1 MKTEAVY
8 RPVPFFV
15 ITFLLTWICG
25 FIAAYCSYQPGGQ
38 TLHVLFMIPGL
49 FAPFIAALIM
59 ISGANHRALSS
70 CW

>member
-25 FIAAYCSYQPGGQ
+25 FIAA
-38 TLHVLFMIPGL
+38 
-49 FAPFIAALIM
+49 LIM
-59 ISGANHRALSS
+59 IR
-70 CW
+70 